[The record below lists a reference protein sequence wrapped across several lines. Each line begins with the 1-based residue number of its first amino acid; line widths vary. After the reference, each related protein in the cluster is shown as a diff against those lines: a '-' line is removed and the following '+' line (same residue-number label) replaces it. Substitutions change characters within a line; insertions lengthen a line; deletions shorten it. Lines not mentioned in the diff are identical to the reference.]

1 MCTLPISCPM
11 VQNVRSRNFYGHSCL
26 ALCTNSIKC
35 LRSIKRNT
43 SLFTKHVSH
52 PSGQNASAFA
62 GRDGGRSR
70 LGAGALDSL
79 DVAILARQLSVT
91 PSEKWHPHPS
101 HPSHPSH
108 RLNQLQLASQAL
120 LHDGPGRLEAVE
132 IGAYFYGPAEQTCSH
147 WKSTYSILFSLE
159 IPLRTQCSRG
169 MINTIFQTTYLL
181 VMLCDLQSCQGA
193 SHSSTQ
199 SRPAEADVKHELQE

>member
-1 MCTLPISCPM
+1 MVHPCAPFQFHVPWSKMSEAETSTATLAWLY
-11 VQNVRSRNFYGHSCL
+11 VRIQSN
-26 ALCTNSIKC
+26 
-35 LRSIKRNT
+35 
-43 SLFTKHVSH
+43 VSH

-91 PSEKWHPHPS
+91 HLKWHPHPS

-169 MINTIFQTTYLL
+169 MINIIFQTTCLL